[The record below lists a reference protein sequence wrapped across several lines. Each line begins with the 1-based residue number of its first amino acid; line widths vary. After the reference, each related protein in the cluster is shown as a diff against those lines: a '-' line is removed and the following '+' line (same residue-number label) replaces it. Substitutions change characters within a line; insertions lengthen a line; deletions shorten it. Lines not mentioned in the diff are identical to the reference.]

1 MSSDSDSS
9 SRGGADH
16 RSFGEITRDL
26 VEDLYKRR
34 QPLPSLDAIYFI
46 QPTQENV
53 HIFMSDMSGKHPLY
67 KKAYIFFSS
76 PVQKELVDQIKHNS
90 RVLTR
95 VGALS
100 EMNLEYF
107 AIDSQGFVTDHDK
120 ALEELFTES
129 VEGSMKYNSCIN
141 TMASRIATV
150 FASMRIAPI
159 IHEWTYD
166 AMCHD
171 LLCMDGNKYVQEVPS
186 KNGSATEKK
195 EVLLEDH
202 DPLWLELQHVHVA
215 DANLRLHEKMTNFI
229 SKNKAAQLH
238 QARFG
243 QQTRGGELSTKELQ
257 KTVQAL
263 PQYSDQIGKLSLHV
277 EIADKLFEIIKQQ
290 NLKDVGQLE
299 QDLVFGDAGTKELID
314 FFRTRR
320 DISRENKLRLL
331 MVYAAINPEKIQSD
345 KGGKL
350 MQLAGLSAEDMIA
363 VKNMRCL
370 CAHDTKKSSTG
381 GFTMKFELQKAWYQK
396 RTNRG
401 RLNVDVIPV
410 LSHPG
415 GVDRET

>member
-150 FASMRIAPI
+150 FASMRIA
-159 IHEWTYD
+159 
-166 AMCHD
+166 
-171 LLCMDGNKYVQEVPS
+171 
-186 KNGSATEKK
+186 
-195 EVLLEDH
+195 
-202 DPLWLELQHVHVA
+202 
-215 DANLRLHEKMTNFI
+215 
-229 SKNKAAQLH
+229 
-238 QARFG
+238 
-243 QQTRGGELSTKELQ
+243 
-257 KTVQAL
+257 
-263 PQYSDQIGKLSLHV
+263 
-277 EIADKLFEIIKQQ
+277 DKLFEIIKQQ

-350 MQLAGLSAEDMIA
+350 MQLRAAHKLSSKLKRDIILGSSSLDDPP
-363 VKNMRCL
+363 KFI
-370 CAHDTKKSSTG
+370 TKLKMLST
-381 GFTMKFELQKAWYQK
+381 KELTLDDLQ
-396 RTNRG
+396 
-401 RLNVDVIPV
+401 I
-410 LSHPG
+410 
-415 GVDRET
+415 

>member
-150 FASMRIAPI
+150 FASMR
-159 IHEWTYD
+159 
-166 AMCHD
+166 
-171 LLCMDGNKYVQEVPS
+171 VPS